1 MAPTTRSQKTSKKR
15 PVSAK
20 KRKVAAEVTSRS
32 TKKTKVEANRHA
44 SGGNNDRVEG
54 AKIDWQGKPSPP

>member
-32 TKKTKVEANRHA
+32 TKKTKVEADRHA
-44 SGGNNDRVEG
+44 SGGNNRVEK